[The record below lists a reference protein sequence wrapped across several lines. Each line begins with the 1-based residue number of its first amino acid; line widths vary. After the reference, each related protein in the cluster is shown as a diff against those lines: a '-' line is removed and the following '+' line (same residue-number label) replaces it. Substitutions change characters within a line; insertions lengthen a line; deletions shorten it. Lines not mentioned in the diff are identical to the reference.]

1 MVGADARRLIAA
13 AVVVVV
19 VVAVVV
25 GGGGGTIKGSLRR
38 RMEVSGLEGDNS
50 LLHFLLLSTGVGM
63 VAAG

>member
-19 VVAVVV
+19 VVVGG